1 MFSGRSAWDISH
13 IPGAWSSTFAEKP
26 MEAVPKAHVPSLSVR
41 LQLSWTVAA
50 MQDLP
55 WSQRAQ
61 GILLIFILHS

>member
-1 MFSGRSAWDISH
+1 
-13 IPGAWSSTFAEKP
+13 

-55 WSQRAQ
+55 WSQGAQ